1 MAIVQKNMTDEGQKE
16 GFVRK
21 TKEKSEKS
29 MEAIVGTALYWIVHI
44 APWIVDSRWLLDE
57 LLVSG

>member
-29 MEAIVGTALYWIVHI
+29 MEAIVGTALY
-44 APWIVDSRWLLDE
+44 
-57 LLVSG
+57 